1 MHIKHKMP
9 RDEARIRNL
18 CDLIRQTAF
27 ELHTYLKHGHLEK
40 VYENGLVNRL
50 RQKGLLVEQQVPLT
64 VYDED
69 GTVLGEYVADLMVEQ
84 CIIVELKA
92 CKAIANEH
100 LAQTLGY
107 LRASAYQDA
116 MLINFGASVIEFRK
130 LIL

>member
-116 MLINFGASVIEFRK
+116 MLINFGAPVIEFRK

>member
-27 ELHTYLKHGHLEK
+27 EL
-40 VYENGLVNRL
+40 
-50 RQKGLLVEQQVPLT
+50 
-64 VYDED
+64 
-69 GTVLGEYVADLMVEQ
+69 
-84 CIIVELKA
+84 KA

-107 LRASAYQDA
+107 LRASSYQDA

>member
-1 MHIKHKMP
+1 MP